1 MKLDISEQEREDL
14 IRGLQMRVCLIETG
28 DPVLRADDARDMGK
42 PKLVRTLSVDQQATV
57 ARLEALV
64 GRLTSRL

>member
-14 IRGLQMRVCLIETG
+14 IRGLQMRMCLIETG
-28 DPVLRADDARDMGK
+28 DPVLRAADALNMGN
-42 PKLVRTLSVDQQATV
+42 PKLVRVIGSDQQATV

-64 GRLTSRL
+64 ARLSKRL